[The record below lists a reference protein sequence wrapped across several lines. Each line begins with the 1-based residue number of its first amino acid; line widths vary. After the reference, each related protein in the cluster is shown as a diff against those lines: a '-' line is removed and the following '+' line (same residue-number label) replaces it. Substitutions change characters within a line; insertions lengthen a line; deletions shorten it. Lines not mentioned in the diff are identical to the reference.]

1 MVFLASL
8 LSPKVDTDPSQFG
21 GEGSDFRAPSTS
33 EVLSAYASEAYFGI
47 GTAAADFSAL
57 KVQQAKDSG
66 APITEEQ
73 YKESAHYRPEISY
86 SRDMT
91 EEAAKELA
99 IFSDE
104 RKKNAEI
111 ISSASLSQDIAGV
124 TTGFVAGV
132 FEPKNVALGVATSAA
147 LTPIAGWIAPAG
159 SSLRKVI
166 ALKKIAGNYGAKAA
180 IGGVEGMVG
189 AAIAEPSNR
198 YSAKILQQDYTA
210 ADSIL
215 NISLSAAFGAGF
227 NVAPSFIADKWRR
240 HKAATP
246 EIVAHEMDVASSQIL
261 DGQVTNVDHVELS
274 KLQSDLSTISKRIVT
289 EVPEKQADLVPLL
302 KEYVSDNRDRIA
314 AYDGGKD
321 LARVVDRI
329 TAYEKNIGELRMQLA
344 ESEAFSKLTPTQA
357 LDPETT
363 ARIESIDLEL
373 SAKGLRAKK
382 RDELLREK
390 VMLEEGGGA
399 FPSEQLGMLDALKQ
413 SEASKAKAL
422 EVKIKGQS
430 DLLVKKQRELRQ
442 LTREAV
448 GHARAASQDV
458 GATIRQSV
466 LESNSVENNILYDE
480 AGINTLE
487 ERNAELLGSQQTPEK
502 ELAKLMER
510 LSVMKREGAITEE
523 EAAMLSDYTG
533 AIKESD
539 MKSAYDSLL
548 TCMTGA

>member
-33 EVLSAYASEAYFGI
+33 EVLSAYASEAYFGT
-47 GTAAADFSAL
+47 GTAAADFSAF
-57 KVQQAKDSG
+57 KAQQAKGSG

-73 YKESAHYRPEISY
+73 YKESAYYRPEISY

-99 IFSDE
+99 ISSDE

-124 TTGFVAGV
+124 TTGFVVGV
-132 FEPKNVALGVATSAA
+132 SEPKNVALGVVTSAV
-147 LTPIAGWIAPAG
+147 LTPIAGWIAPAA

-261 DGQVTNVDHVELS
+261 DGQVTNVGHVELS

-314 AYDGGKD
+314 SYDGGKD
-321 LARVVDRI
+321 LVRVVDRI
-329 TAYEKNIGELRMQLA
+329 TAYEKNIGELRKQLA

-390 VMLEEGGGA
+390 AMLEEGGGA
-399 FPSEQLGMLDALKQ
+399 FPPEQLGMLEALNQ
-413 SEASKAKAL
+413 SEASKAKTL

-430 DLLVKKQRELRQ
+430 DLLVKKQRELRR
-442 LTREAV
+442 LTKEAV
-448 GHARAASQDV
+448 GHARTASQDV
-458 GATIRQSV
+458 GATIKQSV

-480 AGINTLE
+480 AGINALE

>member
-33 EVLSAYASEAYFGI
+33 EVLSAYASEAYFGT
-47 GTAAADFSAL
+47 GTAAADFSTL

-73 YKESAHYRPEISY
+73 YKESAYYRPEISY

-99 IFSDE
+99 IFSDK

-111 ISSASLSQDIAGV
+111 ISSASLSQDVAGV
-124 TTGFVAGV
+124 ITGFVAGV
-132 FEPKNVALGVATSAA
+132 SEPKNVALGVVTSAV
-147 LTPIAGWIAPAG
+147 LTPIAGWIAPAA

-261 DGQVTNVDHVELS
+261 DGQVTSVDHVELS

-321 LARVVDRI
+321 LVRVVDRI
-329 TAYEKNIGELRMQLA
+329 AAYEKNIGELRMQLA

-390 VMLEEGGGA
+390 AMLEEGGGA
-399 FPSEQLGMLDALKQ
+399 FPPEQLGMLDALKQ

-430 DLLVKKQRELRQ
+430 DLLVKKQRELRR

-448 GHARAASQDV
+448 GYARTASQDV

-480 AGINTLE
+480 AGINALE